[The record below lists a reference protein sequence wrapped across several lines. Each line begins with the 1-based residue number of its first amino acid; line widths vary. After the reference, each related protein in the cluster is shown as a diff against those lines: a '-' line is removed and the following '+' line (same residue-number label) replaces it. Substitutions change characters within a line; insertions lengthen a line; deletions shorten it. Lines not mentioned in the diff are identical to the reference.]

1 MLRQIRTRIQDH
13 TQTSR
18 KRLVRGIENNLQQS
32 GLPSG
37 VANSVVQDYTPNNHR
52 SGVTNI
58 LNQLAD
64 N

>member
-1 MLRQIRTRIQDH
+1 MKHDTRSHIDFQAKTGQGD
-13 TQTSR
+13 R
-18 KRLVRGIENNLQQS
+18 KNLQQS
-32 GLPSG
+32 GLPGG
-37 VANSVVQDYTPNNHR
+37 VTSFVVQDYTPNNHR

>member
-1 MLRQIRTRIQDH
+1 MKQDKRSH
-13 TQTSR
+13 TDFQAKTGQRDR
-18 KRLVRGIENNLQQS
+18 KNLQQS
-32 GLPSG
+32 GLPSR
-37 VANSVVQDYTPNNHR
+37 VAGSIVQDYTPNNHR